1 MTTLV
6 ELAALL
12 REGENS
18 GVEFKRDA
26 LAPHELA
33 KALVALSNLRGGRI
47 LLGVEDDGTVRG
59 VQRADIDEWVLTC
72 ARDKVRPPLIPF
84 VETVT
89 DPGSG
94 QRVAVITVEAG
105 YAVHAVWHNNHYA
118 YFIRAGR
125 QSREASPEELGR
137 LQQQRGTFRA
147 ELRPISG
154 ASLEDLDRRRLR
166 DYFHRVR
173 GQSVPDDGDRDG
185 WVQLLRATE
194 FLVDGVDAPAPT
206 LAAVLL
212 FSAAAARFLLQSG
225 VDAVALPGVEKDY
238 AALERAALRGP
249 LTPLMDSTGAVVEA
263 GLVDQAVA
271 FVRRNVGATAVLVD
285 GVRRVDT
292 PGLPTEPVREAV
304 VNALIH
310 RDYLLTHT
318 DVELVIYADRL
329 EVTSPGRLPNGVTVE
344 GMRLGVRAARNELL
358 KDVMRDYGYLEHMG
372 LGVPRK
378 IIRGMFDHNGTV
390 PEFVLGEES
399 LTVVMLRSTQL

>member
-6 ELAALL
+6 ELTALL

-26 LAPHELA
+26 LPPHELA
-33 KALVALSNLRGGRI
+33 KALVALSNLRGGQI
-47 LLGVEDDGTVRG
+47 LLGVEDDGTVSG
-59 VQRADIDEWVLTC
+59 VQRADVDEWVLTC

-94 QRVAVITVEAG
+94 QRVVVITVEAG

-154 ASLEDLDRRRLR
+154 ARLEDLDGRRLR
-166 DYFHRVR
+166 DYFQRVR
-173 GQSVPDDGDRDG
+173 GQAVPIDADRDG

-206 LAAVLL
+206 LAAVVL
-212 FSAAAARFLLQSG
+212 FCKAASRFVPQSG
-225 VDAVALPGVEKDY
+225 VDAVALPGVEKEY
-238 AALERAALRGP
+238 AALERTALRGP
-249 LTPLMDSTGAVVEA
+249 LTPLMDQSGAVVEA

-271 FVRRNVGATAVLVD
+271 FVRRNVGATAELVD
-285 GVRRVDT
+285 GARRVGT
-292 PGLPTEPVREAV
+292 AGLPTEPVREAV

-318 DVELVIYADRL
+318 DVELVVYSNRL
-329 EVTSPGRLPNGVTVE
+329 EVTSPGRLPNGVTVD

-378 IIRGMFDHNGTV
+378 IIRGMIEHNGTV
-390 PEFVLGEES
+390 PEFLLGEES
-399 LTVVMLRSTQL
+399 LTVVMLR